1 LQWANLDLLRRG
13 DQNIYNFVKN
23 GDTDSHALLPTSE
36 QKARKHYPKLR
47 CELLVPFWDPKK
59 VLGSRKTP
67 RVPTSKN
74 I

>member
-36 QKARKHYPKLR
+36 QKEKKHYPKLLW
-47 CELLVPFWDPKK
+47 ELLVPFWDPKK
-59 VLGSRKTP
+59 VLGSRKTAEE
-67 RVPTSKN
+67 TSEN